1 MPVRTLRSMTGFGAA
16 RREVDLAGQRLG
28 VSVEVRSVNHRYLQ
42 IKVRAPAELP
52 DLEAAVEALCRER
65 LERGAVQVSVRL
77 ELPAAGH
84 SPSIDWVV
92 LERYRALASE
102 AAERLG
108 IAPELDLDDWL
119 SLPGVLRAT
128 APALDPAQSLELC
141 LAAARAAL
149 DELVAMRER
158 EGAALKSDLERHAA
172 ALAKLAGRI
181 ERRSPQAVKAQFK
194 ALEQRLTAL
203 LGRREKDLAPADLAR
218 ELALLADK
226 SDVAEEL
233 ARLSSHLEQL
243 GGFLASKQPVGRAL
257 DFLVQ
262 ELNREVNTIGSKCAD
277 AKIAAWVI
285 EAKTHVE
292 RLREQVQNVE

>member
-1 MPVRTLRSMTGFGAA
+1 MTGFGAA
-16 RREVDLAGQRLG
+16 RREAELSGRRIGA
-28 VSVEVRSVNHRYLQ
+28 SVEVRSVNHRYLHV
-42 IKVRAPAELP
+42 KVRAPGELP
-52 DLEAAVEALCRER
+52 DLEPAVEALCRER
-65 LERGAVQVSVRL
+65 LERGAVQAVVRL
-77 ELPAAGH
+77 ELPAAGLA
-84 SPSIDWVV
+84 PSIDWPV
-92 LERYRALASE
+92 LEGYRTLAQE
-102 AAERLG
+102 VAQRLG
-108 IAPELDLDDWL
+108 ISAELDLDDWL
-119 SLPGVLRAT
+119 ALPGVLRSA
-128 APALDPAQSLELC
+128 APALDGPSVLELC
-141 LAAARAAL
+141 LSAARAAL

-158 EGAALKSDLERHAA
+158 EGRALRLDLERHAA
-172 ALAKLAGRI
+172 ALAKIAARI

-194 ALEQRLTAL
+194 ALEQRLGAL
-203 LGRREKDLAPADLAR
+203 LGARAQDLSPADLAR

-243 GGFLASKQPVGRAL
+243 AGFLASKQPVGRAL

>member
-1 MPVRTLRSMTGFGAA
+1 MPARTLRSMTGFGAA
-16 RREVDLAGQRLG
+16 RRETELAGARLG
-28 VSVEVRSVNHRYLQ
+28 ASVEVRSVNHRYLQ
-42 IKVRAPAELP
+42 VKVRAPIELP
-52 DLEAAVEALCRER
+52 DLEPAVEALCRER
-65 LERGAVQVSVRL
+65 LERGAVQVAVRL
-77 ELPAAGH
+77 ELPTAGQ
-84 SPSIDWVV
+84 SPSIDWAV
-92 LERYRALASE
+92 LERYRALAAE
-102 AAERLG
+102 AADKLG
-108 IAPELDLDDWL
+108 LSAELELDDWL
-119 SLPGVLRAT
+119 ALPGVLRAA
-128 APALDPAQSLELC
+128 APALDPTQALELC

-203 LGRREKDLAPADLAR
+203 LGPREKDLAPADLAR